1 LGVIKHPLGSDIIK
15 HPSGSDIIKHPS
27 GSMPKGFHPNQKT
40 FIIGEGFFYL
50 ILSNKNFLIC
60 ATKTSHKF

>member
-1 LGVIKHPLGSDIIK
+1 MK
-15 HPSGSDIIKHPS
+15 HPSGSDIINNPSGMYILKHPS
-27 GSMPKGFHPNQKT
+27 GSVPTGFHPNQKT